1 MYAAPDLKIGSRG
14 AEVGNL
20 QRFLCLAGFTD
31 WNDQTVAADEI
42 FGLRTSAALRKWQ
55 EGNGLYDSGVF
66 RLHDRDLAQSQGFIP
81 FVQSLNY
88 TRVYPAF
95 RQIDVIVIHTM
106 ESSEKPGMAENVALW
121 FAGKT
126 KYTAPRASAHFCI
139 DSIAT
144 IQCVRQMDVAWHCP
158 GINHN
163 GIGIEHAGR
172 ASQTKDQ
179 WNDDESKAILR
190 KSAKLVAK
198 LCKEHNLPIIKLSP
212 DELKAKR
219 RGLCGHNDG
228 SIAFPG
234 PGRNHWDPGI
244 FVWEKYLEMVHTYSE
259 E

>member
-1 MYAAPDLKIGSRG
+1 MYAAPDLRIGSRG
-14 AEVGNL
+14 AEIGNL
-20 QRFLCLAGFTD
+20 QIFLNESGFTD
-31 WNDQTVAADEI
+31 WNDQPLAADEI

-55 EGNGLYDSGVF
+55 DGNGLSDSGIF
-66 RLHDRDLAQSQGFIP
+66 RLHDRDLAISQGFIP
-81 FVQSLNY
+81 FIQALNY

-121 FAGKT
+121 FSGKT
-126 KYTAPRASAHFCI
+126 KYAAPRASAHFCI

-144 IQCVRQMDVAWHCP
+144 IQCVRQLDVAWHCP
-158 GINHN
+158 GLNRN
-163 GIGIEHAGR
+163 GIGVEHAGR
-172 ASQTKDQ
+172 ANQTKEQ

-212 DELKAKR
+212 DDLKAKK
-219 RGLCGHNDG
+219 RGLCGHVDG
-228 SIAFPG
+228 TIAFETIGGHTDPG
-234 PGRNHWDPGI
+234 PGFMWP
-244 FVWEKYLEMVHTYSE
+244 KYLEMIQTYSE